1 MVAIKVM
8 DLENISS
15 SFEDILQE
23 VQTMRLAEDP
33 NILHLYCSFV
43 HSDQLWLV
51 TEFMDKGSCV
61 RLMSIGK
68 SLHLGEGMSE
78 DCVSYVLG
86 EVVKGLSYLHNQG
99 QIHRDIKSG
108 NILLNSQGRVKLADF
123 GVSGWT
129 VAKGTRVQAVKTFV
143 GTPCFMA
150 PEVMEQAGGYDFRAD
165 IWSLGITALELAKG
179 YAPYAP
185 LPPMRVLIKTIE
197 EEPPTLKS
205 YPHDKQL
212 FETGAP
218 YSAHFED
225 FYRRCLQKVPKQRP
239 KAEELLKHKLFKAC
253 DKSAVMAKL
262 LCFVESVGVEKR
274 QEEEVGSV
282 AAATAEFESATLD
295 PVTTSATSA
304 TTEESEP
311 RRVMFEDTVFS
322 LPTDANS
329 PHNPTNFPTAPVPIT
344 STTTTT
350 TTSTAPAAYVPGTSW
365 VFDAEDDKEE
375 EGKKERVLE
384 ALGEGKE
391 PEQGLDDFLEDFEND

>member
-1 MVAIKVM
+1 MEASVPSTGSTKTSWPCSAVDYEQVSKIGSGSFSQVWSARCPGQENAMVAIKVM

-61 RLMSIGK
+61 RLMQIGK
-68 SLHLGEGMSE
+68 SLDLGEGMSE
-78 DCVSYVLG
+78 DCVSYILG

-108 NILLNSQGRVKLADF
+108 NILLNSLGRVKLADF

-150 PEVMEQAGGYDFRAD
+150 PEVMEQAGGYSFSAD

-197 EEPPTLKS
+197 EEPPTLRA

-212 FETGAP
+212 FEGGP
-218 YSAHFED
+218 LYSAQFED
-225 FYRRCLQKVPKQRP
+225 FYRRCLQKVPKQ
-239 KAEELLKHKLFKAC
+239 
-253 DKSAVMAKL
+253 
-262 LCFVESVGVEKR
+262 VGC
-274 QEEEVGSV
+274 
-282 AAATAEFESATLD
+282 
-295 PVTTSATSA
+295 
-304 TTEESEP
+304 
-311 RRVMFEDTVFS
+311 
-322 LPTDANS
+322 
-329 PHNPTNFPTAPVPIT
+329 
-344 STTTTT
+344 
-350 TTSTAPAAYVPGTSW
+350 W
-365 VFDAEDDKEE
+365 V
-375 EGKKERVLE
+375 
-384 ALGEGKE
+384 
-391 PEQGLDDFLEDFEND
+391 